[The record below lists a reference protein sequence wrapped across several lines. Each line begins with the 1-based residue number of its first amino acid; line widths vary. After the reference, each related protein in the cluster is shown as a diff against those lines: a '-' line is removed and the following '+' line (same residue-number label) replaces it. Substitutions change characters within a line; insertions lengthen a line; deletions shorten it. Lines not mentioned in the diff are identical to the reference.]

1 MSLDNTPLADQ
12 RQPFKWSLT
21 VDAALA
27 QTYDFSDQQLQALYQ
42 KTKAHQWNVDT
53 DIDWSYTL
61 NPDNPLGMPDGT
73 LLIHG
78 SDLWNKLDDQNR
90 AEVRH
95 HWQGWTLSQ
104 VLHGEQAAM
113 ICAAKLAT
121 AEENLSARLCAAGQI
136 IDEARHIEAFGRLV
150 NDKLP
155 ISYPISKALKG
166 LLQDTITSSQLD
178 ITNLGMQ
185 VLVEGIA
192 LSLFQSIVAYT
203 RDPFIKDLVTRIQRD
218 EARHFAIGRI
228 TLCRAYKDMS
238 AGERREREEFVIEG
252 AYTLYEH
259 LCADDIWEPMGLSKK
274 ACSELVR
281 HSEVASAMRRSIFR
295 RLVPTIRD
303 MGLLTPRVRA
313 AFEKLNVLDY
323 ASIPLPA

>member
-1 MSLDNTPLADQ
+1 MPAHCADE
-12 RQPFKWSLT
+12 RQSFKWNFS
-21 VDAALA
+21 VDAAMS
-27 QTYDFSDQQLQALYQ
+27 QTYDFSDQQLHALYQ
-42 KTKAHQWNVDT
+42 KTKAYQWNVDT
-53 DIDWSYTL
+53 DIDWSYAL

-73 LLIHG
+73 LLIYG
-78 SDLWNKLDDQNR
+78 SDLWNKMDEKNR

-113 ICAAKLAT
+113 ICAAKLAA
-121 AEENLSARLCAAGQI
+121 AEENLSARLCAAGQM

-155 ISYPISKALKG
+155 VSYPISQALKG
-166 LLQDTITSSQLD
+166 LLEDTITSRQLD
-178 ITNLGMQ
+178 MTNLGMQ

-228 TLCRAYKDMS
+228 TLCRVYKEMS
-238 AGERREREEFVIEG
+238 ATERREREEFVTEG
-252 AYTLYEH
+252 AYTLHEH

-274 ACSELVR
+274 ECSHLVR
-281 HSEVASAMRRSIFR
+281 NSEVANAMRRSIFR

-303 MGLLTPRVRA
+303 MGLLTPRVRD
-313 AFEKLNVLDY
+313 AFEKLKVLDY
-323 ASIPLPA
+323 AAMPLPV